1 VSNYIVELVEIRKKK
16 GKEFLHIKVCG
27 EMVGFFEEE
36 DISVRVKAGDI
47 ISCSIF
53 QKGTFLNGTNLE
65 VLDKEAAYLETEKQL
80 GIKREL
86 GDNESKLHAGSRI
99 YHFEVKNSSKGD
111 KYLVITE
118 QSGKKKNKIFIFDD
132 HAKEFAEKFLESLEK
147 LNQN

>member
-1 VSNYIVELVEIRKKK
+1 MSNYTVELVEIRKKK
-16 GKEFLHIKVCG
+16 GRDFLHIKVCG

-47 ISCSIF
+47 ISCNIV
-53 QKGTFLNGTNLE
+53 KEGKFLNGTNLE
-65 VLDKEAAYLETEKQL
+65 VLDKEAGDLETEKEL
-80 GIKREL
+80 GIERDL

-99 YHFEVKNSSKGD
+99 YHFEVKNSSRGD

-132 HAKEFAEKFLESLEK
+132 HAKEFAEKLLESIEK
-147 LNQN
+147 LNKN